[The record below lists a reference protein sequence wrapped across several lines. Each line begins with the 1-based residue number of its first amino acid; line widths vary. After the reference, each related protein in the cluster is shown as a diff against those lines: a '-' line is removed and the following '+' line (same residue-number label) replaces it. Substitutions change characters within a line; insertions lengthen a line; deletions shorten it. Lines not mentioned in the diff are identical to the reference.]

1 MDLSHI
7 RSKARLTFLREYV
20 DTGDAVRAARFA
32 GYDKGDERRLKIHAS
47 NLKSQ
52 LKEEID
58 GLMKE
63 KLSGVGP
70 KALTVME
77 DLMERSESDS
87 VRFNAARDLLDRSGW
102 KSSDGEMD
110 VKKTVEEM
118 EAQLVALVGSE
129 GANVLLAKVRTTR
142 TVTPASEA
150 LPVIN

>member
-52 LKEEID
+52 LREEIN

-77 DLMERSESDS
+77 NLMERSESDS
-87 VRFNAARDLLDRSGW
+87 VRFHAARDLLDR
-102 KSSDGEMD
+102 
-110 VKKTVEEM
+110 
-118 EAQLVALVGSE
+118 
-129 GANVLLAKVRTTR
+129 
-142 TVTPASEA
+142 
-150 LPVIN
+150 

>member
-7 RSKARLTFLREYV
+7 RSKQRITFLREYV

-32 GYDKGDERRLKIHAS
+32 GYDHGDERKLKLHAS

-52 LKEEID
+52 LREEID

-77 DLMERSESDS
+77 NLMDRSESDQ
-87 VRFNAARDLLDRSGW
+87 VRLHAARDLLDRSGW
-102 KSSDGEMD
+102 KSVDGEMD

-118 EAQLVALVGSE
+118 EAQLVGLVGRD
-129 GANVLLAKVRTTR
+129 GAEVLLAKVRTKR
-142 TVTPASEA
+142 TVTETSQA
-150 LPVIN
+150 LPVVN